1 MSCKTCKH
9 WDRDT
14 AMSIGP
20 MSKAAGYVPQVHAS
34 RRAVCT
40 LAIDMITTGPA
51 SLVALKMRGSDG
63 EDCSAWEEYQGEIDA
78 AIRKV
83 RSGEGE

>member
-1 MSCKTCKH
+1 MTIINCCKTCKH

-14 AMSIGP
+14 ALSIGP
-20 MSKAAGYVPQVHAS
+20 MSKAAGYVPQVHGA

-51 SLVALKMRGSDG
+51 SLMALKMRGSEG
-63 EDCSAWEEYQGEIDA
+63 VECSAWEGRDE
-78 AIRKV
+78 
-83 RSGEGE
+83 